1 MARPNRWTASLVL
14 VLALA
19 LLVWLAPAASAQHR
33 VLRAIDTSLDQCA
46 NRTGGTTAPINDC
59 TGSAWTSGNV
69 NRNSS
74 LYREG
79 DFVPMRSVVK
89 DLVAGRTYTYRIG
102 YDAVESGLHAFDYLG
117 TFDASA
123 FAGQQIV
130 PCTGVSGTGPPHAC
144 GTAPSTIAVPIDTAT
159 TFPTGRGQKP
169 GDFSMWGA
177 TLSSAAYVNPAPIG
191 VDTPGKVQRE
201 VDVTFTAHGDTV
213 VLAWGAHLAST
224 VDWGA
229 GRTFLS
235 AGSGS
240 SFHMRLVHI
249 QPEGEQPVST
259 GNKEISL
266 SASVLAPVPTPFT
279 TQVIPS
285 SVTVGQQ
292 VVDTASLGA
301 SGTAPVT
308 GEVSFFVCGPASSP
322 PDCTHNGTEVL
333 PQVAVLRASRVGVSP
348 GGTASIAFTPTE
360 PGHYCFR
367 AEFTP
372 SDTALYSP
380 AAHTNLTTE
389 CFVATLPPARLTVTK
404 LCVPTTNAG
413 LFNLLVDGT
422 PFGGAAGTD
431 VPCGGSAGPF
441 DTTAGTHQVSETAGT
456 GTNLGNYV
464 QPPGFGAD
472 CAPAG
477 LVTAALGESATC
489 TITNVRLGEPTGFL
503 QVTKVCEPADDDGQ
517 FGIHVDESQ
526 VANLSCG
533 RTTAAIE
540 LATGSHTVREDGVP
554 PTSLADYTTV
564 ISGACDAATGAVT
577 VVANQ
582 TAHCTFTNTRIPP
595 TTTLEVRKVCV
606 PADDDGHFKLL
617 IQQADGQPVKRNV
630 VACGGTTGAV
640 TVQPGSYRVR
650 ERGAN
655 GTDLSH
661 YNRFIGRDCQ
671 SDGTITLVAGDEAVC
686 TIVNVR
692 RKTPAAELTVTKICV
707 PADDGGRF
715 NLTVDGQTAQNVACG
730 GSFGPTAVPPGQ
742 HQVSES
748 AGTGTN
754 LGDYTTTIGGACA
767 ADGTV
772 TLAAG
777 QLATCTITNVRAP
790 EQTGTLEIQKQCNPA
805 GTKAHFQL
813 EFDGEVFRGIACGES
828 TGPVT
833 IGAGDHQIG
842 EVALPGQTGRFETTI
857 GGGCS
862 ASGSVTVSAGQHVTC
877 VITNTLVTTEPP
889 LKPPPACYK
898 LSVAPRTVAVGRLV
912 LVVARVHLG
921 RRPIP
926 GVRVYA
932 VAPGLSSVRT
942 TGRGGRALFLVRFQ
956 RRGLLHVSI
965 RRPFACP
972 KPPPKKVGIVGA
984 ATPPVTG

>member
-1 MARPNRWTASLVL
+1 V
-14 VLALA
+14 V
-19 LLVWLAPAASAQHR
+19 
-33 VLRAIDTSLDQCA
+33 RAINTSLDQCA

-59 TGSAWTSGNV
+59 TASAWTSGNV

-79 DFVPMRSVVK
+79 DFVPMRSVVS

-102 YDAVESGLHAFDYLG
+102 YDAVESGLHAYDYLG

-144 GTAPSTIAVPIDTAT
+144 GTAPSTIDVPVDTAT
-159 TFPTGRGQKP
+159 TFPNGRGQKP

-191 VDTPGKVQRE
+191 VNTPGKVQRE
-201 VDVTFTAHGDTV
+201 MDVTFTAHGDTV
-213 VLAWGAHLAST
+213 VLAWGAHIAST

-229 GRTFLS
+229 GRTFIS

-240 SFHMRLVHI
+240 SFHMRLVQI
-249 QPEGEQPVST
+249 QEHLDPLPPPVST

-279 TQVIPS
+279 TQVTPS
-285 SVTVGQQ
+285 SVTVGQE

-301 SGTAPVT
+301 TGTAPVT
-308 GEVSFFVCGPASSP
+308 GEVTFFVCGPASTP

-333 PQVAVLRASRVGVSP
+333 PPVAVLRASRVAVNP
-348 GGTASIAFTPTE
+348 DGTASIAFTPTE
-360 PGHYCFR
+360 PGNYCFR

-380 AAHTNLTTE
+380 AAHTNVTTE
-389 CFVATLPPARLTVTK
+389 CFVVTLPPAQLTVTK
-404 LCVPTTNAG
+404 LCVPTTDHG

-422 PFGGAAGTD
+422 PFGGTAGTD
-431 VPCGGSAGPF
+431 LPCGGSAGPF
-441 DTTAGTHQVSETAGT
+441 DITAGTTHQVSETAGT

-477 LVTAALGESATC
+477 LVTVALGESATC

-503 QVTKVCEPADDDGQ
+503 QVTKVCDPTDDDGH
-517 FGIHVDESQ
+517 FAIHVDDTQ

-533 RTTAAIE
+533 QTTAPIE
-540 LATGSHTVREDGVP
+540 LAAGSHTVREDGVP
-554 PTSLADYTTV
+554 PTSLSDYTTV
-564 ISGACDAATGAVT
+564 LSGACDATTGAVT

-595 TTTLEVRKVCV
+595 TTTLEVRKACV
-606 PADDDGHFKLL
+606 PSADDGQFRLL
-617 IQQADGQPVKRNV
+617 IEQANGEPVKRQE
-630 VACGGTTGAV
+630 VACGGTTGPV
-640 TVQPGSYRVR
+640 TVQPGTYRVR

-655 GTDLSH
+655 GTDLAN
-661 YNRFIGRDCQ
+661 YNRFVGGDCEF
-671 SDGTITLVAGDEAVC
+671 DGSISLVAGDEAVC

-692 RKTPAAELTVTKICV
+692 KKTPSAELTVTKICV

-715 NLTVDGQTAQNVACG
+715 NLTVDSQTAQDVPCG

-742 HQVSES
+742 HHVGES

-754 LGDYTTTIGGACA
+754 LADYTTTIGGTCA
-767 ADGTV
+767 ADGSV

-777 QLATCTITNVRAP
+777 QLATCTITNLRAA
-790 EQTGTLEIQKQCNPA
+790 EQTGTLEIQKQCSPP
-805 GTKAHFQL
+805 GTTGHFQL
-813 EFDGEVFRGIACGES
+813 ELDGAVFRGIACGET

-833 IGAGDHQIG
+833 VGAGNHQIG
-842 EVALPGQTGRFETTI
+842 EVALPGQTGHFETTV
-857 GGGCS
+857 GGDCS
-862 ASGSVTVSAGQHVTC
+862 PSGSVTVSAGQHVTC
-877 VITNTLVTTEPP
+877 VITNTLVTIEPP

-898 LSVAPRTVAVGRLV
+898 LSVAPRSVAVGRRV

-921 RRPIP
+921 RRGVP

-932 VAPGLSSVRT
+932 VGPSLSIVRT
-942 TGRGGRALFLVRFQ
+942 TGRRGRALFSVTFQ

-965 RRPFACP
+965 RRAFACP